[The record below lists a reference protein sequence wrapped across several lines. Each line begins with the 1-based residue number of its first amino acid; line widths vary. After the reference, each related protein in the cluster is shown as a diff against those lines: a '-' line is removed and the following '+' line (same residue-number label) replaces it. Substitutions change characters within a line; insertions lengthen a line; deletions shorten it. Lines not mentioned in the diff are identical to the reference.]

1 MDIGLSEKYWKKPI
15 VKDQAHIDAENRR
28 LANQAKCEHAVWSTR
43 CAICGCI
50 MASDATS
57 ETQIK
62 THEHLL

>member
-28 LANQAKCEHAVWSTR
+28 LANQANCPHTKWSQK
-43 CAICGCI
+43 CAICGAI
-50 MASDATS
+50 MMSDATM
-57 ETQIK
+57 ETQVK